1 MNSLSLYTMKN
12 LLYILLIRLIVKN
25 TDESIKIYNTIFQP
39 VVIPP
44 KFGNVSVTP
53 PQPKPITKK
62 EELLESLEFLKNKK
76 VKTKQDK
83 ESIEIIN
90 SVLKNMS

>member
-1 MNSLSLYTMKN
+1 MEK
-12 LLYILLIRLIVKN
+12 LLILLFIRLIVRDTK
-25 TDESIKIYNTIFQP
+25 EAIKIYEVIFKKENNKQP
-39 VVIPP
+39 EY
-44 KFGNVSVTP
+44 GNVSITK
-53 PQPKPITKK
+53 PKPITKK

-90 SVLKNMS
+90 SVLKNMV

>member
-1 MNSLSLYTMKN
+1 MKKLLS
-12 LLYILLIRLIVKN
+12 ILLIRLIVKD
-25 TDESIKIYNTIFQP
+25 TDESIKIFNTVFKP
-39 VVIPP
+39 TVDIPTY
-44 KFGNVSVTP
+44 GNLSITH
-53 PQPKPITKK
+53 PQQKPTTKK

-90 SVLKNMS
+90 SVLKNISY

>member
-1 MNSLSLYTMKN
+1 MRK
-12 LLYILLIRLIVKN
+12 LLILLVIRLIVKN
-25 TDESIKIYNTIFQP
+25 TDESIKLYETIFRP
-39 VVIPP
+39 EI
-44 KFGNVSVTP
+44 KSNLEYGNVSIAK
-53 PQPKPITKK
+53 PQQKPVTKK

-90 SVLKNMS
+90 SVLKNMA

>member
-1 MNSLSLYTMKN
+1 MKK
-12 LLYILLIRLIVKN
+12 LFILLVIRLIVKN
-25 TDESIKIYNTIFQP
+25 TDESIKLYETIFRPEPKLQP
-39 VVIPP
+39 EY
-44 KFGNVSVTP
+44 GNVSITK
-53 PQPKPITKK
+53 PQPKPVTKR

-90 SVLKNMS
+90 SVLKNMV

>member
-1 MNSLSLYTMKN
+1 MEK
-12 LLYILLIRLIVKN
+12 LLTLLLIRLIVKD
-25 TDESIKIYNTIFQP
+25 TDESIKIYNAIFKTQSNKQP
-39 VVIPP
+39 EY
-44 KFGNVSVTP
+44 GNVSITK
-53 PQPKPITKK
+53 PQPKPVTKR

-83 ESIEIIN
+83 ESIDIIN

>member
-1 MNSLSLYTMKN
+1 MEK
-12 LLYILLIRLIVKN
+12 LLALLLIRLIVKD
-25 TDESIKIYNTIFQP
+25 TDESIKIYNAIFKTQSNKQP
-39 VVIPP
+39 EY
-44 KFGNVSVTP
+44 GNVSITK
-53 PQPKPITKK
+53 PQPKPVTKR

-83 ESIEIIN
+83 ESIDIIN

>member
-1 MNSLSLYTMKN
+1 MRKLLS
-12 LLYILLIRLIVKN
+12 ILLIRLIVKD
-25 TDESIKIYNTIFQP
+25 TDESIKIFNTVFKP
-39 VVIPP
+39 SVDEPTY
-44 KFGNVSVTP
+44 GNVSVTP
-53 PQPKPITKK
+53 PQHKPLTKK

-90 SVLKNMS
+90 SVLKNMV

>member
-1 MNSLSLYTMKN
+1 MRKLLS
-12 LLYILLIRLIVKN
+12 ILLIRLIVKD
-25 TDESIKIYNTIFQP
+25 TDESIKIFNTVFKP
-39 VVIPP
+39 SVDTHTY
-44 KFGNVSVTP
+44 GNVSVTP
-53 PQPKPITKK
+53 QQTKPVTKK

-90 SVLKNMS
+90 SVLKNMA

>member
-1 MNSLSLYTMKN
+1 MRKLLS
-12 LLYILLIRLIVKN
+12 ILLIRLIVKD
-25 TDESIKIYNTIFQP
+25 TDESIKIFNTVFKP
-39 VVIPP
+39 SVDEHTY
-44 KFGNVSVTP
+44 GNVSVTP
-53 PQPKPITKK
+53 QQTKPTTKK

-90 SVLKNMS
+90 SVLKNMA

>member
-1 MNSLSLYTMKN
+1 MRK
-12 LLYILLIRLIVKN
+12 LLTLLVIRLIVKN
-25 TDESIKIYNTIFQP
+25 TDESIKLYETIFRP
-39 VVIPP
+39 EI
-44 KFGNVSVTP
+44 KSNLEYGNVSIAK
-53 PQPKPITKK
+53 PQQKPVTKK

-90 SVLKNMS
+90 SVLKNMA

>member
-1 MNSLSLYTMKN
+1 MEK
-12 LLYILLIRLIVKN
+12 LLILLFIRLIVRDTN
-25 TDESIKIYNTIFQP
+25 EAIKIYEVIFKKENNKQP
-39 VVIPP
+39 EY
-44 KFGNVSVTP
+44 GNVSITKP
-53 PQPKPITKK
+53 TPITKK

-90 SVLKNMS
+90 SVLKNMV

>member
-1 MNSLSLYTMKN
+1 ME
-12 LLYILLIRLIVKN
+12 ILLILLFIRLIVRDTN
-25 TDESIKIYNTIFQP
+25 ESIKIYEVIFKKENNKQP
-39 VVIPP
+39 EY
-44 KFGNVSVTP
+44 GNVSITK
-53 PQPKPITKK
+53 PQPKPVTKK

-83 ESIEIIN
+83 ESIDIIN

>member
-1 MNSLSLYTMKN
+1 MRKLFTL
-12 LLYILLIRLIVKN
+12 LLIRLIVKN
-25 TDESIKIYNTIFQP
+25 TDESIKLYETIFRPEFKLQP
-39 VVIPP
+39 EY
-44 KFGNVSVTP
+44 GNVSITK
-53 PQPKPITKK
+53 PQPKPISKQ

-90 SVLKNMS
+90 SVLKNMA

>member
-1 MNSLSLYTMKN
+1 MRKLLS
-12 LLYILLIRLIVKN
+12 ILLIRLIVKD
-25 TDESIKIYNTIFQP
+25 TDESIKIFNTVFKLS
-39 VVIPP
+39 VDAH
-44 KFGNVSVTP
+44 KYGNVSVTP
-53 PQPKPITKK
+53 QQTKPVTKK

-90 SVLKNMS
+90 SVLKNMSY

>member
-1 MNSLSLYTMKN
+1 MRK
-12 LLYILLIRLIVKN
+12 LLILLFIRAIVKN
-25 TDESIKIYNTIFQP
+25 TNDAIKIYDVIFKTENNKQP
-39 VVIPP
+39 EY
-44 KFGNVSVTP
+44 GNVSITKP
-53 PQPKPITKK
+53 HPKPVTKK

-90 SVLKNMS
+90 SVLKNMA

>member
-1 MNSLSLYTMKN
+1 MKK
-12 LLYILLIRLIVKN
+12 LFILLVIRLIVKN
-25 TDESIKIYNTIFQP
+25 TDESIKLYETIFRPEPKPQP
-39 VVIPP
+39 EY
-44 KFGNVSVTP
+44 GNVSITK
-53 PQPKPITKK
+53 PQPKPVTKR

-90 SVLKNMS
+90 SVLKNMV

>member
-1 MNSLSLYTMKN
+1 MKK
-12 LLYILLIRLIVKN
+12 LFILLVIRLIVKN
-25 TDESIKIYNTIFQP
+25 TDESIKLYETIFRPEPKPQP
-39 VVIPP
+39 EY
-44 KFGNVSVTP
+44 GNVSITKS
-53 PQPKPITKK
+53 QPKTISKK

-90 SVLKNMS
+90 SVLKNIS

>member
-1 MNSLSLYTMKN
+1 MEK
-12 LLYILLIRLIVKN
+12 LLVLLLIRLIVKD
-25 TDESIKIYNTIFQP
+25 TDESIKIYNAIFKP
-39 VVIPP
+39 TVDTS

-53 PQPKPITKK
+53 PQPKPVTKR

-83 ESIEIIN
+83 ESIDIIN
-90 SVLKNMS
+90 SVLKNMA